1 MSTLFDSIIDKLS
14 NITTNEQCTRHRN
27 SARDNLVASVFD
39 ILLGHYENKAEIIM
53 LCSEEGWIIRLFLSR
68 ADRIAAQK
76 LTADDLSMMKETLY
90 WSDRVKGYLF
100 FAGDATGNDNSLITS
115 SMDVFCD
122 DIVRFMDIHESE
134 NAEKTF
140 ILRALDF
147 MDNPLC
153 VYDKNA
159 IFRYGNMGYCNVM
172 NIRDREAAIGTHV
185 NDLMKNN
192 GTSIHV
198 TKSSSDDYK
207 MFDVLKKGRKV
218 LDWEVTVE
226 SESNSD
232 DTFSVSNNMYP
243 IFSDEDEVQGIL
255 EILYFNK
262 LNLNKV
268 NKIIGHAAEYTFDSI
283 IGESEAMKQTI
294 EIASEFAT
302 AGRNSVLIVGESGV
316 GKELFAQATHNYSNR
331 SQEAF
336 IALNCANFPENLF
349 ESELFGYVGGAF
361 TGASKNGQIGKF
373 ELADGGSLFLDE
385 IGEMPFY
392 FQSKLLRV
400 LETGKITRI
409 GDTKEMAV
417 DVRVIAATNRDL
429 EKMVE
434 EGLFRK
440 DLYYRLQVLNL
451 VIPPL
456 RERKDDVIPLSESF
470 LRQSAQSNGELTK
483 TLDDSAKKAL
493 IDYRWPGNVREL
505 RNVIQRVALL
515 SKRNVI
521 NGKDIE
527 ASISSKTSY
536 RFKNDVPETPAD
548 RLDKCRSDI
557 ERANANLL
565 KEALEITGGNRRDA
579 ASLLGMSRATF
590 YRMMEKYMRSSQET

>member
-1 MSTLFDSIIDKLS
+1 MNTLFNSIMNRLNS
-14 NITTNEQCTRHRN
+14 ITADNKCTQ
-27 SARDNLVASVFD
+27 SGSAARDNLLGKIFD
-39 ILLGHYENKAEIIM
+39 FLWGHYDNKEEIIM
-53 LCSEEGWIIRLFLSR
+53 LCSEDGWIIRLYPSQADHILS
-68 ADRIAAQK
+68 QK
-76 LTADDLSMMKETLY
+76 LSFDDLSLLKESLY
-90 WSDRVKGYLF
+90 WSDCVKGYLL
-100 FAGDATGNDNSLITS
+100 FAGKTTESDSSFEAA
-115 SMDVFCD
+115 SMDAFCD
-122 DIVRFMDIHESE
+122 DMARLMDIYESE

-140 ILRALDF
+140 ILKALDF

-153 VYDKNA
+153 IFDKDA
-159 IFRYGNMGYCNVM
+159 KFRYGNLGYCNVM
-172 NIRDREAAIGTHV
+172 NIRDRKAAIGTHV
-185 NDLMKNN
+185 NELMKNN

-198 TKSSSDDYK
+198 TKSSSDEYK
-207 MFDVLKKGRKV
+207 MFDVLRKGRKV

-226 SESNSD
+226 SEANSD

-243 IFSDEDEVQGIL
+243 IFSDQDEVEGIL

-283 IGESEAMKQTI
+283 IGESEAMKETI

-316 GKELFAQATHNYSNR
+316 GKELFAQAIHNYSSR
-331 SQEAF
+331 CQRAF

-373 ELADGGSLFLDE
+373 ELADGGTLFLDE

-409 GDTKEMAV
+409 GDTKEMTV

-434 EGLFRK
+434 EGIFRK

-456 RERKDDVIPLSESF
+456 REREDDIIPLSEFF
-470 LRQSAQSNGELTK
+470 LRQAAQSNGGLTK
-483 TLDDSAKKAL
+483 SLENSAQRSL
-493 IDYRWPGNVREL
+493 IKYSWPGNVREL

-548 RLDKCRSDI
+548 RLDKCRRDI
-557 ERANANLL
+557 FEANAHLL
-565 KEALEITGGNRRDA
+565 KEALEITSGNRRDA
-579 ASLLGMSRATF
+579 ANLLGMSRATF
-590 YRMMEKYMRSSQET
+590 YRMMEKYMNTPPEE